1 MQARSLQHRVG
12 RAALFALTIVGAMAL
27 ACAGTRQPRSEAA
40 PSGFLGDYSMLAP
53 GKEGE
58 AQLVYRNP
66 NVDFSRYRAVMID
79 AVTLWRGEADSHL
92 AKLSREDQQMLA
104 DRLYR
109 ALHTALAK
117 DWTIVEK
124 PGPDVLRVRAA
135 LTDAKGSN
143 VPLDVVTTVIPQV
156 RLLATAGGLGAD
168 TAATVGKVT
177 AEAEV
182 TDSLTGER
190 LMAGVDERV
199 GTRGLEGVTDKWSDV
214 QMAFDDWGER
224 IRARLAGKAESN
236 ERAVDVQ

>member
-1 MQARSLQHRVG
+1 MG
-12 RAALFALTIVGAMAL
+12 RAALLALVGAAAL
-27 ACAGTRQPRSEAA
+27 ACAGTRQPRAEAA
-40 PSGFLGDYSMLAP
+40 SSGFLGDYSMLAP

-58 AQLVYRNP
+58 AQLVYANP
-66 NVDFSRYRAVMID
+66 NADFSRYRAVMID
-79 AVTLWRGEADSHL
+79 SVTLWRGKTDSHL
-92 AKLSREDQQMLA
+92 SKLSREDQQMLA
-104 DRLYR
+104 DRLYK

-117 DWTIVEK
+117 EWAIVENPA
-124 PGPDVLRVRAA
+124 PGVLRVRAA

-168 TAATVGKVT
+168 TAVTVGKVT

-190 LMAGVDERV
+190 LLAGVDARV
-199 GTRGLEGVTDKWSDV
+199 GTRGLEGVTNKWSDV

-224 IRARLAGKAESN
+224 LRARLGGTAKSN
-236 ERAVDVQ
+236 EGAVESR